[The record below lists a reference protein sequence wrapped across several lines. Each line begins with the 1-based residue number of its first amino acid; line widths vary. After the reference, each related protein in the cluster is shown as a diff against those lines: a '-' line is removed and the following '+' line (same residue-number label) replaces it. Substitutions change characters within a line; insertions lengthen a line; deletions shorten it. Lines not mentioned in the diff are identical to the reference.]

1 MTRDRS
7 IVRSLD
13 RWIPSSGEINACS
26 LLSFRRFNEQI
37 LGRILIAPDSARRQ
51 RANPSRHPIVYHFGI
66 EESAVELETG
76 ENTFHGGAL
85 VPPKFLPP
93 LKFDRLNFSRFRC
106 PNFFD
111 LHRRPAKI
119 LDNTCTWN
127 FFSSSQMR
135 GKSLWI
141 SFIGFHPVI
150 FKSGPRSFH
159 ASYFW

>member
-51 RANPSRHPIVYHFGI
+51 RANPSRHPVVYHFGI

-106 PNFFD
+106 FNFFD
-111 LHRRPAKI
+111 LYRR
-119 LDNTCTWN
+119 
-127 FFSSSQMR
+127 FR
-135 GKSLWI
+135 
-141 SFIGFHPVI
+141 
-150 FKSGPRSFH
+150 
-159 ASYFW
+159 